1 MADKPSAKQ
10 TKTTDEAIPQ
20 HKALAM
26 GKPIPN
32 DKKEKPS
39 TGP

>member
-1 MADKPSAKQ
+1 MAKD
-10 TKTTDEAIPQ
+10 TKSKGQGDGPVPQ

-32 DKKEKPS
+32 ATKQKPS
-39 TGP
+39 TGK